1 MITQT
6 INLNLIPGGVLPRIN
21 VSQYDKGSRTL
32 NFNIYNGSV
41 LFDIPTGSTI
51 TIQGTKPDHTG
62 FQYSCEYEGSV
73 VTANLEQQMS
83 IISGEVTCEIT
94 INKDLQLIGTGNFIL
109 NVEPAA
115 VKDDTVISET
125 ELPLIEQAIEAAAE
139 AEASAISAAESAEE
153 AASWSA
159 HPPYIGENGNWYV
172 YDSETEEF
180 VDTGDPSRGPQGIQG
195 ETGPK
200 GDTGVTPDITMNASV
215 DNTSGTP
222 AVVVTE
228 TGTDE
233 DPVFSLAFS
242 GLKGPQGDTGA
253 TGETGPQ
260 GPTGPTGNG
269 ISNITKT
276 GTSGLVDT
284 YTITYTDGTTS
295 TFTVTN
301 GRDGTGSGDMSMSDY
316 DPTGSVKNDGGIP
329 GFIADQISGKQ
340 NVILS
345 SALPIG
351 GANRTTVEE
360 ALGALADETGGHTI
374 LNESGTELPQ
384 RSKLQFEGAT
394 VSDDE
399 TNDATVVETVNPVDY
414 EEDIYGVNLLDVKAT
429 SDTRSGIT
437 YTVNSNKT
445 ITLNGTSTNGYGFV
459 LGSLYASNL
468 KNGETYRLSD
478 GGAGDYDPSGYTSF
492 TYINGVKPDG
502 TKTNNICITPTIT
515 TFTADFNTYV
525 AYEVGIYVRA
535 GKTISNLVYY
545 PMIYKSSLGT
555 NLPFVGFNEQSIQ
568 NQITDQTNVL
578 GAKNLCPNNATAQ
591 SKDGITY
598 TINADKSITAN
609 GTNSKAQRTSIDVAL
624 KLSLNPGIYYL
635 SGCTN
640 ADAPIYYGIK
650 NASDNSAVTSGRDT
664 GGGAIFTILS
674 GQYVNIYVEVSAS
687 KTVSNVKYYPML
699 RLASD
704 PDDTYVSY
712 AMTNRELTEKKIN
725 LSDLKTV
732 VSSSSDFAA
741 FKTAIANL

>member
-21 VSQYDKGSRTL
+21 VSQYDKGSRML

-41 LFDIPTGSTI
+41 LFNIPTGSTI

-73 VTANLEQQMS
+73 VTADLEQQMS
-83 IISGEVTCEIT
+83 VISGEVTCEIT

-172 YDSETEEF
+172 YDPETEEF

-200 GDTGVTPDITMNASV
+200 GDTGATPDITMNASV

-228 TGTDE
+228 TGTEE
-233 DPVFSLAFS
+233 DPIFSLAFS

-253 TGETGPQ
+253 TGKTGPQ

-329 GFIADQISGKQ
+329 DFIADQISGKQ
-340 NVILS
+340 NIILS
-345 SALPIG
+345 STLPIG
-351 GANRTTVEE
+351 GVNRTTVEE
-360 ALGALADETGGHTI
+360 ALGALNNAKQNTVLSSPITIGSETVTEVEEALNALNNRPSGGVTGVKG
-374 LNESGTELPQ
+374 NAESTYRTGNVNLTPANIGSLATDGD
-384 RSKLQFEGAT
+384 SKDNT
-394 VSDDE
+394 VTFTSSD
-399 TNDATVVETVNPVDY
+399 NDATTAKTSDGFTSVATMASGETHASLFEKISKMFLNIRKLWNTTSILVPIGVIFPLMGNNAPTGYLKCDGTIYNISQYTELANYFNTQFGSKNYFGGNGSTTFAVPDLRGEFLRGAGTNGHANQGSGGTVGQHQDGTEHVNPYVFY
-414 EEDIYGVNLLDVKAT
+414 
-429 SDTRSGIT
+429 
-437 YTVNSNKT
+437 
-445 ITLNGTSTNGYGFV
+445 NGTTNGSCIYLDDAGGR
-459 LGSLYASNL
+459 GSERFLALTKKMDKITSSAIAFGVMSDPLPITVQSGLNNAS
-468 KNGETYRLSD
+468 
-478 GGAGDYDPSGYTSF
+478 SF
-492 TYINGVKPDG
+492 TSKPTNTSVNYI
-502 TKTNNICITPTIT
+502 I
-515 TFTADFNTYV
+515 
-525 AYEVGIYVRA
+525 
-535 GKTISNLVYY
+535 
-545 PMIYKSSLGT
+545 
-555 NLPFVGFNEQSIQ
+555 
-568 NQITDQTNVL
+568 
-578 GAKNLCPNNATAQ
+578 
-591 SKDGITY
+591 
-598 TINADKSITAN
+598 
-609 GTNSKAQRTSIDVAL
+609 KA
-624 KLSLNPGIYYL
+624 
-635 SGCTN
+635 
-640 ADAPIYYGIK
+640 
-650 NASDNSAVTSGRDT
+650 
-664 GGGAIFTILS
+664 
-674 GQYVNIYVEVSAS
+674 
-687 KTVSNVKYYPML
+687 
-699 RLASD
+699 
-704 PDDTYVSY
+704 
-712 AMTNRELTEKKIN
+712 
-725 LSDLKTV
+725 
-732 VSSSSDFAA
+732 FA
-741 FKTAIANL
+741 

>member
-41 LFDIPTGSTI
+41 LFNIPTGSAI

-62 FQYSCEYEGSV
+62 FQYPCEYEGSV
-73 VTANLEQQMS
+73 ITANLEQQMS
-83 IISGEVTCEIT
+83 VISGEVTCEIA

-301 GRDGTGSGDMSMSDY
+301 GRDGTGSGDMSMGDY

-329 GFIADQISGKQ
+329 DFIADQISGKQ
-340 NVILS
+340 NIILS
-345 SALPIG
+345 SALLIG
-351 GANRTTVEE
+351 GINRTTVEE

-374 LNESGTELPQ
+374 L
-384 RSKLQFEGAT
+384 
-394 VSDDE
+394 
-399 TNDATVVETVNPVDY
+399 
-414 EEDIYGVNLLDVKAT
+414 
-429 SDTRSGIT
+429 
-437 YTVNSNKT
+437 
-445 ITLNGTSTNGYGFV
+445 
-459 LGSLYASNL
+459 
-468 KNGETYRLSD
+468 
-478 GGAGDYDPSGYTSF
+478 
-492 TYINGVKPDG
+492 
-502 TKTNNICITPTIT
+502 
-515 TFTADFNTYV
+515 
-525 AYEVGIYVRA
+525 
-535 GKTISNLVYY
+535 
-545 PMIYKSSLGT
+545 
-555 NLPFVGFNEQSIQ
+555 
-568 NQITDQTNVL
+568 
-578 GAKNLCPNNATAQ
+578 
-591 SKDGITY
+591 
-598 TINADKSITAN
+598 
-609 GTNSKAQRTSIDVAL
+609 
-624 KLSLNPGIYYL
+624 
-635 SGCTN
+635 
-640 ADAPIYYGIK
+640 
-650 NASDNSAVTSGRDT
+650 
-664 GGGAIFTILS
+664 
-674 GQYVNIYVEVSAS
+674 
-687 KTVSNVKYYPML
+687 
-699 RLASD
+699 
-704 PDDTYVSY
+704 
-712 AMTNRELTEKKIN
+712 
-725 LSDLKTV
+725 
-732 VSSSSDFAA
+732 
-741 FKTAIANL
+741 

>member
-41 LFDIPTGSTI
+41 LFNIPTGSTI
-51 TIQGTKPDHTG
+51 AIQGTKPDHTG

-73 VTANLEQQMS
+73 ITADLEQQMS
-83 IISGEVTCEIT
+83 VISGEVTCEIT
-94 INKDLQLIGTGNFIL
+94 INKGLQLIGTGNFIL

-195 ETGPK
+195 ETGSK

-316 DPTGSVKNDGGIP
+316 DPTGSVKNAGGIP
-329 GFIADQISGKQ
+329 DFVADQISGKQ
-340 NVILS
+340 NIILS

-351 GANRTTVEE
+351 GVNRTTVEE
-360 ALGALADETGGHTI
+360 ALEALNNAKQNIALSSPITIGSETVTEVEDALNALNDRLSGGVTGVKGNAESNYRTGNVNLTHANLGMDTTPTANSTNPVTSGAL
-374 LNESGTELPQ
+374 
-384 RSKLQFEGAT
+384 KT
-394 VSDDE
+394 V
-399 TNDATVVETVNPVDY
+399 
-414 EEDIYGVNLLDVKAT
+414 LDGK
-429 SDTRSGIT
+429 I
-437 YTVNSNKT
+437 
-445 ITLNGTSTNGYGFV
+445 GTSGASTNTTVAFT
-459 LGSLYASNL
+459 SNDL
-468 KNGETYRLSD
+468 AANTTAKTNTTTNQPSTVAKLSSGETLASMFNKISSMFASIRKLW
-478 GGAGDYDPSGYTSF
+478 
-492 TYINGVKPDG
+492 N
-502 TKTNNICITPTIT
+502 TIGS
-515 TFTADFNTYV
+515 TAL
-525 AYEVGIYVRA
+525 AS
-535 GKTISNLVYY
+535 GKTVTGLLGNTDISGVGSTVTGAISNLNSKYST
-545 PMIYKSSLGT
+545 IKLQKSSNILTSGIWTDITFDEDYTKYNFIVISANSFAFVMLPMCVFKLFNSTTNYVGT
-555 NLPFVGFNEQSIQ
+555 NLEAVAWSGGVPAYRGVVRAYYKN
-568 NQITDQTNVL
+568 TTTVTVQT
-578 GAKNLCPNNATAQ
+578 
-591 SKDGITY
+591 S
-598 TINADKSITAN
+598 
-609 GTNSKAQRTSIDVAL
+609 DVASYTDI
-624 KLSLNPGIYYL
+624 KATIYF
-635 SGCTN
+635 
-640 ADAPIYYGIK
+640 I
-650 NASDNSAVTSGRDT
+650 
-664 GGGAIFTILS
+664 
-674 GQYVNIYVEVSAS
+674 
-687 KTVSNVKYYPML
+687 
-699 RLASD
+699 
-704 PDDTYVSY
+704 
-712 AMTNRELTEKKIN
+712 
-725 LSDLKTV
+725 
-732 VSSSSDFAA
+732 
-741 FKTAIANL
+741 